1 MNSPFTFEAEQFDYG
16 APGEVLE
23 TLNPEQESWELGAP
37 DAFEYP
43 GYEQEAGGT
52 TPAPGP
58 ALAGVALTRA
68 VNTNRILARRVGWG
82 CVVGGTARPIPEV
95 LAFLGLAAGASEEDV
110 ARAVARWQ
118 QTNMRQRSDG
128 QLGPSVWSR
137 MLRAT
142 PPVITLP
149 AFKRAAWDVYH
160 GGSKLGLLEKTAPYQ
175 SFTHGG
181 AGGAFL
187 QLGFRVTDMAAVRRA
202 GFVHATGTP
211 RAGEPNFSWIQRIMT
226 NRQLTGAGLIRRHGR
241 YIDPQDPSIRDAH
254 PYYWNVPGEGAAGL
268 RIGCFINRQPTR
280 DSADPGCD
288 AGIARADAL
297 PYCYDLIFQDYP
309 RRPLNDAPT
318 PGGADPGRRVYWNAE
333 LALVGILP
341 PRTGSTTVRNVVLNT
356 VYWGFDL
363 VVAGGARG
371 VRLNALRPG
380 RAGGSNEFRQALND
394 AIRAGNFANHCFA
407 GGGFSRQARCA

>member
-52 TPAPGP
+52 APAPGP

-118 QTNMRQRSDG
+118 QTNMRQRGDG

-149 AFKRAAWDVYH
+149 TFKRAAWDVYH

-175 SFTHGG
+175 SFTQRG

-187 QLGFRVTDMAAVRRA
+187 QLVFGDRYGRSAPGGLRA
-202 GFVHATGTP
+202 RHRDTG
-211 RAGEPNFSWIQRIMT
+211 AGEPN
-226 NRQLTGAGLIRRHGR
+226 QLDSTHYDQPATDGAGLIRRHAAT
-241 YIDPQDPSIRDAH
+241 SIR
-254 PYYWNVPGEGAAGL
+254 
-268 RIGCFINRQPTR
+268 R
-280 DSADPGCD
+280 
-288 AGIARADAL
+288 
-297 PYCYDLIFQDYP
+297 
-309 RRPLNDAPT
+309 
-318 PGGADPGRRVYWNAE
+318 
-333 LALVGILP
+333 ILP
-341 PRTGSTTVRNVVLNT
+341 SAMLIPTT
-356 VYWGFDL
+356 
-363 VVAGGARG
+363 
-371 VRLNALRPG
+371 
-380 RAGGSNEFRQALND
+380 
-394 AIRAGNFANHCFA
+394 
-407 GGGFSRQARCA
+407 

>member
-52 TPAPGP
+52 APAPGP

-118 QTNMRQRSDG
+118 QTNMRQRGDG

-149 AFKRAAWDVYH
+149 TFKRAAWDVYH

-175 SFTHGG
+175 ASHNAVRGVRSCNWFS
-181 AGGAFL
+181 
-187 QLGFRVTDMAAVRRA
+187 VTDMAAVRRA
-202 GFVHATGTP
+202 GFVHATGH
-211 RAGEPNFSWIQRIMT
+211 R
-226 NRQLTGAGLIRRHGR
+226 
-241 YIDPQDPSIRDAH
+241 
-254 PYYWNVPGEGAAGL
+254 
-268 RIGCFINRQPTR
+268 
-280 DSADPGCD
+280 
-288 AGIARADAL
+288 
-297 PYCYDLIFQDYP
+297 
-309 RRPLNDAPT
+309 
-318 PGGADPGRRVYWNAE
+318 GRRTE
-333 LALVGILP
+333 SVG
-341 PRTGSTTVRNVVLNT
+341 
-356 VYWGFDL
+356 F
-363 VVAGGARG
+363 
-371 VRLNALRPG
+371 NAL
-380 RAGGSNEFRQALND
+380 
-394 AIRAGNFANHCFA
+394 
-407 GGGFSRQARCA
+407 